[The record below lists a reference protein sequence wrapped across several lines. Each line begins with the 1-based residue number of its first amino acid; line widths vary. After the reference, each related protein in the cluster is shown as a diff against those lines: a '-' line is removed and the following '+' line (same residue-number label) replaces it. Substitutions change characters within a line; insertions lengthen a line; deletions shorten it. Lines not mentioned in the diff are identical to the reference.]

1 MLLEEINQKI
11 SNIEKD
17 INEIKELLVELN
29 SKIDNNLIS
38 NCDKMGNHID
48 FVENVYSKFKY
59 PLEKIGSYF
68 VPNLKIEEGDG
79 INLKMN
85 PG

>member
-1 MLLEEINQKI
+1 MSLEEISNKV
-11 SNIEKD
+11 SNIERD
-17 INEIKELLVELN
+17 IHEIKELLAELN
-29 SKIDNNLIS
+29 SKIDNNLIA

-68 VPNLKIEEGDG
+68 VPTLTVEDSDS
-79 INLKMN
+79 INLGMN